1 MYVKCEFKEFTPE
14 PERHFVIQFTV
25 ILAVN
30 SQYDLTPIEI
40 LLSEQNED
48 ENPFKIRKIN
58 NYFNEQNI
66 KQGSKMIQGPN
77 QTCKKNTKRLRTK
90 KIVKENCSSG
100 KKRNLKNKAFSKSL
114 KQITV
119 DNIEDE
125 EIQI

>member
-48 ENPFKIRKIN
+48 EN
-58 NYFNEQNI
+58 
-66 KQGSKMIQGPN
+66 
-77 QTCKKNTKRLRTK
+77 
-90 KIVKENCSSG
+90 VK
-100 KKRNLKNKAFSKSL
+100 
-114 KQITV
+114 
-119 DNIEDE
+119 D
-125 EIQI
+125 